1 MRHIGFRQYFARRTH
16 RKDHFGTLSA
26 LPEES
31 AKSALPGQM
40 PGTFS

>member
-1 MRHIGFRQYFARRTH
+1 MRHIGFRQYFARAPTA
-16 RKDHFGTLSA
+16 KINFGTLSA

-31 AKSALPGQM
+31 AKSALLRQM